1 MKQIDSKARA
11 RVTDY
16 TASLFV
22 FLASFLFFTFVP
34 FIPDPP
40 IIPFFVALALGAVSL
55 RNRGASVTILYIM
68 VFFAVLWQMIGFGF
82 FQLLAAGV
90 GVAVLVALVIPLLIF
105 ANTKVEVTSMTLAIL
120 CVSLMF
126 TPAYFVSIPVI
137 AAAAAVTGFA
147 SLEAISSS
155 FILLLAPLLLL
166 DNALFFANLPLGS
179 AHAPPII
186 FGQLTYLSSDFR
198 PSLPGLNVFL
208 TALPANYMSPQ
219 AQFVSTFLINNW
231 QLLVIPLA
239 LLGLIIFVSS
249 FFGRLAR
256 SLLKKVARFRESSL
270 VMGVVTPL
278 AVSLVVPAA
287 FLALLLPFSLPGA
300 GGFQTSLSEASHLQ
314 IVLMLVSSGLLGTA
328 FAGRESLVQR
338 MESGEVARAKVE
350 GLAVESRAA
359 IDRAR
364 AELKEVSQNVPSLN
378 VSGEERSLSEY
389 SSYLD
394 DVQRRL
400 QEAGGESLIQW
411 AERMGTVVLP
421 SLGKSR
427 ERLTAGVLNE
437 LRTLE
442 AVTETVNANLE
453 KASVRLRFT
462 QVPEAPADASLDV
475 AVDLYGT
482 VVSKIDEE
490 TRSLFR
496 AYRDAFE
503 SFNRLMDLRG
513 MGIPVSPDTLLA
525 SHEYVTAMRLV
536 AEEYW
541 LNFHLRY
548 SEELESKKN
557 SLLEQLRRLSFVLT
571 GQQAAQL
578 AGLMDSIK
586 GAAPADSEALLRH
599 VKDVRALLASQIKVF
614 EDSPRVIKRAV
625 ESIDPKATRVIA
637 FQTPR
642 KMNEAASLRKDL
654 DSSQDGFDSLTR
666 FLAGAGPS
674 LQSLVTS
681 WGADREGLQLL
692 AHYPTA
698 RGVIERMLS
707 ELGKV
712 KVKNL
717 PYGKTAAAIYVQLYA
732 AENPKSSFDQKEGV
746 LTSVA

>member
-1 MKQIDSKARA
+1 MKQLDSKART

-22 FLASFLFFTFVP
+22 VLASFLFFAFVP

-40 IIPFFVALALGAVSL
+40 VIPLFVALALGAISL
-55 RNRGASVTILYIM
+55 RNRGASVTILYVM
-68 VFFAVLWQMIGFGF
+68 VFFGILWQMIGFGF

-90 GVAVLVALVIPLLIF
+90 GVAVLVALVIPLLVF
-105 ANTKVEVTSMTLAIL
+105 TNTKVEVTSMSLAIL
-120 CVSLMF
+120 CVALMF

-155 FILLLAPLLLL
+155 FIFLLAPLLLL
-166 DNALFFANLPLGS
+166 DNALSPSGS
-179 AHAPPII
+179 SPII
-186 FGQLTYLSSDFR
+186 FGQLTYLSANFR
-198 PSLPGLNVFL
+198 PALPGLNVFL
-208 TALPANYMSPQ
+208 TALPADYMSPE
-219 AQFVSTFLINNW
+219 AQHVSTFLIGNW
-231 QLLVIPLA
+231 QVLVIPLA

-256 SLLKKVARFRESSL
+256 SLLKKVARFRESPI
-270 VMGVVTPL
+270 VMHVVTPL

-300 GGFQTSLSEASHLQ
+300 GGFQTTLSDASHLQ
-314 IVLMLVSSGLLGTA
+314 IVLMLVSSVFLGTV
-328 FAGRESLVQR
+328 FAARESLVQR

-364 AELKEVSQNVPSLN
+364 LELKEVSGAVPSLN
-378 VSGEERSLSEY
+378 VSSEERSLSEY

-400 QEAGGESLIQW
+400 QEAGGESLVQW
-411 AERMGTVVLP
+411 AERMDRVVLP
-421 SLGKSR
+421 SLGKSK

-462 QVPEAPADASLDV
+462 EVPETPADASLDA
-475 AVDLYGT
+475 AVDLYGK
-482 VVSKIDEE
+482 VVSRIDEE
-490 TRSLFR
+490 TRNLFK
-496 AYRDAFE
+496 AYRNTFE

-513 MGIPVSPDTLLA
+513 MGTPVSPDTLLA

-548 SEELESKKN
+548 SDELELKKN
-557 SLLEQLRRLSFVLT
+557 ALLEQLRRLSYVLT
-571 GQQAAQL
+571 SQQAKQL
-578 AGLMDSIK
+578 GGILDSIK
-586 GAAPADSEALLRH
+586 GATPADSVALLH
-599 VKDVRALLASQIKVF
+599 YLEDVRALLGTQIKVF
-614 EDSPRVIKRAV
+614 EDSPRIIRRAV
-625 ESIDPKATRVIA
+625 ESVDPKATKVIG

-642 KMNEAASLRKDL
+642 KMNEVASLRKDF
-654 DSSQDGFDSLTR
+654 DASQDGLDSLTR
-666 FLAGAGPS
+666 FLAGAGPP
-674 LQSLVTS
+674 LQSLFTS
-681 WGADREGLQLL
+681 WRADREGLQLL

-698 RGVIERMLS
+698 RRVIERMLG
-707 ELGKV
+707 EQGRV
-712 KVKNL
+712 KVRSL
-717 PYGKTAAAIYVQLYA
+717 PYGKTTAAIYVQLYV

-746 LTSVA
+746 LTTIA